1 MATLTIFVWL
11 VAVLSVLGRRWIG
24 RLIERRFTG
33 RTLFWKVR
41 VLDGLR
47 LQARRK
53 RLRLY
58 GIVTFDGGARVGEA
72 ARALAE
78 AIDGRR
84 VRLRIVGRDPD
95 GTLIVVVRCGG
106 ANPALALLRSG
117 LVATPVTVARAY
129 REAMI
134 WARCRGR
141 GNWRVV
147 DKWPPEFVGFTVE
160 VTPTLEYRYG

>member
-1 MATLTIFVWL
+1 MWKFIIILWAVSGL
-11 VAVLSVLGRRWIG
+11 VVLARRGIR
-24 RLIERRFTG
+24 RLIVRRFTG

-58 GIVTFDGGARVGEA
+58 GILAFDDRARVGEA
-72 ARALAE
+72 TRLLAT

-84 VRLRIVGRDPD
+84 VRLRIVGRDAD
-95 GTLIVVVRCGG
+95 GTLVVVVRCDG
-106 ANPALALLRSG
+106 ANLALSLLRTG
-117 LVATPVTVARAY
+117 LVATSVTAARAY